1 MRPTAVNADAGRARV
16 HLAFRR
22 DLPFSYES
30 WSRVRLSDV
39 EKWTFLGRAAVIP
52 TAPVLCGRVAIGGQ
66 VTSII
71 GRNDAKVSVRPP
83 ASPIDDSLT
92 DAFYTPPEPWRSI
105 PAERRCRKRRRTAV
119 IWGQRSPDRYVVYA
133 AKGR

>member
-1 MRPTAVNADAGRARV
+1 VRPTAVNADAGRARV

-83 ASPIDDSLT
+83 ARV
-92 DAFYTPPEPWRSI
+92 AY
-105 PAERRCRKRRRTAV
+105 RRLINGCFLHAAGTLAV
-119 IWGQRSPDRYVVYA
+119 DPG
-133 AKGR
+133 